1 MKKLLCAIALTAA
14 FALGSPLLKADILTF
29 SGVLTPDQ
37 VNPPPTDSNG
47 VGVGV
52 IVWDTDAGTFT
63 VGITYAGLTTN
74 ATAAHIHRG
83 PPGMSGGI
91 VIRPWDGLVPSQI
104 SAFLPSPIDITD
116 QVTPDLLN
124 DLQNGNLYFNIHSM
138 RYGGGEIR
146 GQIYPDF

>member
-37 VNPPPTDSNG
+37 ETPPTESTA
-47 VGVGV
+47 VAVGV
-52 IVWDTDAGTFT
+52 IVWDTGTGKFT
-63 VGITYAGLTTN
+63 VGLTFSGLTTN
-74 ATAAHIHRG
+74 ANAAHIHMG

-91 VIRPWDGLVPSQI
+91 VIRPWDGVVPSQM
-104 SAFLPSPIDITD
+104 SGFLPSPIDITN
-116 QVTPDLLN
+116 QVTPELLN
-124 DLQNGNLYFNIHSM
+124 DLQSGNLYFNIHTQQ
-138 RYGGGEIR
+138 YPGGEIR